1 MTLLDMPLQDTPR
14 RVAGIDEAGRG
25 PLAGPVVVAAV
36 VFDPQRPRINGLDDS
51 KQLPA
56 ARREQ
61 LYDRIVARA
70 LAWHVVFIE
79 VEEIDRINILQ
90 ATLLGMRLALEG
102 VAHVAD
108 IARIDGNCLPR
119 DLPCP
124 AETIIGGDGSDRAI
138 MAASILAKV
147 ARDRHM
153 CELHQRWPGYGFDE
167 HKGYATPAHR
177 AALAR
182 LGPCPA
188 HRRSFSPVQACGDLF
203 DALPRGDVL
212 PA

>member
-1 MTLLDMPLQDTPR
+1 MLIDPPASPIESSPLQPRTPR
-14 RVAGIDEAGRG
+14 IAGVDEAGRG

-102 VAHVAD
+102 VAH
-108 IARIDGNCLPR
+108 
-119 DLPCP
+119 
-124 AETIIGGDGSDRAI
+124 
-138 MAASILAKV
+138 AA
-147 ARDRHM
+147 
-153 CELHQRWPGYGFDE
+153 
-167 HKGYATPAHR
+167 
-177 AALAR
+177 
-182 LGPCPA
+182 
-188 HRRSFSPVQACGDLF
+188 
-203 DALPRGDVL
+203 
-212 PA
+212 